1 MELVRMERSQWQ
13 GGRKLRKLRVEAAE
27 GSGQGRKKRD
37 QRKKRKLTD

>member
-27 GSGQGRKKRD
+27 GSGQGRKKETRE
-37 QRKKRKLTD
+37 RRGN